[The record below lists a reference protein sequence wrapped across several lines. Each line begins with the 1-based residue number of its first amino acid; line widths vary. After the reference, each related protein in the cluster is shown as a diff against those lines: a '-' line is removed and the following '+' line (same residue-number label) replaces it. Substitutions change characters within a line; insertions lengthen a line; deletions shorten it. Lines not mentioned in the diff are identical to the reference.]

1 MNKPNTT
8 CRVCGKEYFCCQDSR
23 DINSWR
29 TMACSPDCFKEY
41 MRRIEESR
49 KPIVEEKITTTVSET
64 KVTEKTS
71 KTTKK
76 KTANEAIKTDDI
88 IED

>member
-1 MNKPNTT
+1 
-8 CRVCGKEYFCCQDSR
+8 
-23 DINSWR
+23 
-29 TMACSPDCFKEY
+29 MACSPDCFKEY

-49 KPIVEEKITTTVSET
+49 KPIVEEKIVTDDSES

-76 KTANEAIKTDDI
+76 KTTNETIKTDDI
-88 IED
+88 IIED

>member
-1 MNKPNTT
+1 
-8 CRVCGKEYFCCQDSR
+8 
-23 DINSWR
+23 
-29 TMACSPDCFKEY
+29 MACSPDCFKEY

-49 KPIVEEKITTTVSET
+49 KPIVEEEITTAVSET
-64 KVTEKTS
+64 KVIEKTF

-76 KTANEAIKTDDI
+76 KTANETIKTDDI

>member
-1 MNKPNTT
+1 
-8 CRVCGKEYFCCQDSR
+8 
-23 DINSWR
+23 
-29 TMACSPDCFKEY
+29 MACSPDCFKEY

-49 KPIVEEKITTTVSET
+49 KPIIEEEITTAVSET
-64 KVTEKTS
+64 KVIEKTS

-76 KTANEAIKTDDI
+76 QTTNETIKTDDI

>member
-1 MNKPNTT
+1 
-8 CRVCGKEYFCCQDSR
+8 
-23 DINSWR
+23 
-29 TMACSPDCFKEY
+29 MACSPDCFKEY
-41 MRRIEESR
+41 MIRIEESR
-49 KPIVEEKITTTVSET
+49 KPIVEEEITTAVSET
-64 KVTEKTS
+64 KVIEKTSKTTS

>member
-1 MNKPNTT
+1 
-8 CRVCGKEYFCCQDSR
+8 
-23 DINSWR
+23 
-29 TMACSPDCFKEY
+29 MACSPDCFKEY

-49 KPIVEEKITTTVSET
+49 KPIVEEKITTTISET
-64 KVTEKTS
+64 KVIEKTS

-88 IED
+88 IIED

>member
-1 MNKPNTT
+1 
-8 CRVCGKEYFCCQDSR
+8 
-23 DINSWR
+23 
-29 TMACSPDCFKEY
+29 MACSPDCFKEY

-49 KPIVEEKITTTVSET
+49 KPIVEEKIATDDSES

-76 KTANEAIKTDDI
+76 KTTNETIKTDDI
-88 IED
+88 IIED